1 MSEQCTEF
9 LLSILPDR
17 VGETGVECEIILPD
31 YCPNILRILQS
42 SAIPRIRSCLQNG
55 DKMTVE
61 GSVEFRILYLPE
73 EGGSVRA
80 VAQQTSF
87 AVTVDCREEGE
98 WRAEITRA
106 TCTARALNSKKIH
119 VRSTLQIKGTGDGCR
134 TLPTPELPEDFQQKT
149 RKSKGAV
156 RLCGGEKPLRISDE
170 FEMEPGKRVGEILQ
184 SKVTFRQTEEKI
196 LTDKLIVK
204 ADMIFDLLCAAED
217 GTVFGTKKVLPVSQ
231 ILDLPGISAEGV
243 CRTGMELISC
253 NLTPREEG
261 ADGTQTVG
269 YEVEIRVYAGVYKV
283 VETCRIEDAYSVKNT
298 AECTKERVFTESFL
312 PIEESGAIREATEI
326 GTCTGI
332 LWGDATPQLQN
343 FRRRE
348 EDGKVVCDGVWDCRL
363 LLQDAD
369 GTPGAVNKEIP
380 FTLELPE
387 GCNTPVRNDT
397 DLILTD
403 IVFTQTDTTH
413 VELRGNYRWKG
424 IVFIREEGEAVTGVT
439 VTGPRKKPEETLT
452 LFFARRGESAWE
464 IAKELGCDYQ
474 DTVKNNSLPGDA
486 VQEDMMLMIFR

>member
-1 MSEQCTEF
+1 MSLEQCNGPF
-9 LLSILPDR
+9 LAVLPDR
-17 VGETGVECEIILPD
+17 VGETGAECEIILPD

-42 SAIPRIRSCLQNG
+42 SATPRIRSAVQNG
-55 DKMTVE
+55 EKMAVE

-73 EGGSVRA
+73 EGGLVRA
-80 VAQQTSF
+80 VCQQTPF

-98 WRAEITRA
+98 WRAEIARA

-119 VRSTLQIKGTGDGCR
+119 VRSTVKIRVKGDGCR
-134 TLPTPELPEDFQQKT
+134 AWESPELPEEFRTKVGC
-149 RKSKGAV
+149 SKGAV

-170 FEMEPGKRVGEILQ
+170 FEMEPGKRVGEILT
-184 SKVTFRQTEEKI
+184 SNVTFRQTEEKI

-204 ADMIFDLLCAAED
+204 ADMLLTLLCGAED
-217 GTVFGTKKVLPVSQ
+217 GTVFEVKKVLPVSQ
-231 ILDLPGISAEGV
+231 ILDMPGITAEGI
-243 CRTGMELISC
+243 CRTGMEMVSC
-253 NLTPREEG
+253 SLTPGEEG

-269 YEVEIRVYAGVYKV
+269 YDVEIRVFGAAYRM
-283 VETCRIEDAYSVKNT
+283 VETSRVEDAYSVNDRT
-298 AECTKERVFTESFL
+298 ECAKEKVFTESFL
-312 PIEESGAIREATEI
+312 PIEESGAVREVAEV

-343 FRRRE
+343 IRQE
-348 EDGKVVCDGVWDCRL
+348 EKGKTVFEGVWECRL
-363 LLQDAD
+363 LLQDGD

-403 IVFTQTDTTH
+403 ISFNQTDATH

-424 IVFIREEGEAVTGVT
+424 LIFCREEGETVTGVT
-439 VTGPRKKPEETLT
+439 VLGPRERPEETLT
-452 LFFARRGESAWE
+452 LYYAHQGESVWG
-464 IAKELGCDYQ
+464 IAKELGCDYKELVQ
-474 DTVKNNSLPGDA
+474 NNGLEEDSLKKDR
-486 VQEDMMLMIFR
+486 MLTIFR